1 MTRRPLPIALLLAV
15 PMLLA
20 AAAYGRVL
28 HGDFLFDDVR
38 VVTENQVL
46 RDPAAVL
53 RGFAGGLLHGGRPTT
68 EVTFALSHAIGG
80 QTPLAFHAVNLLLH
94 LAVVVLVFHFT
105 REVLRMAGRGPGSG
119 VAVAVAGIFAL
130 HPMQSQAVSY
140 VSQRSEVL
148 ASGLYLAT
156 LLLLLRPGK
165 PEAGMRRALAG
176 AAALVL
182 FTLGM
187 GAKPIVATA
196 PIAWLLLL
204 AMVPPAGAPGEQPRW
219 RWRLL
224 PFAPLALVGI
234 LLVRSALRAV
244 EGRPDAGFSV
254 PGATPGNY
262 FLTQWRAVATY
273 VRLLAWPAG
282 QNADWS
288 FPMSRS
294 MGEPAVLV
302 AGAFLAA
309 LLAGAGLLWWRSRR
323 GDDLASADG
332 RAAAYGVAWFFLLL
346 APTSTFLPIA
356 DILVEHRVY
365 LASWGLF
372 LVAVLGGER
381 LLTRV
386 APGRRTLA
394 AAIFVGTVWAVLA
407 VALHRRNAVWE
418 NDLAF
423 WRDAVEKSPG
433 KARAHLGLGTAWV
446 KRGDLERAAA
456 EFGAGLSCV
465 GPDAPGMAASLLQNL
480 GVAFIQL
487 GRAPEAVAPLRRALE
502 IDPGN
507 RLAPV
512 SLAVALWR
520 TSDLDGAEALAG
532 GALARAPENAVA
544 LRVMGQVRMAR
555 GDDAGALPFLERA
568 VRADPTDP
576 TLRFN
581 LGGAYAGLGR
591 TAEAC
596 AAWRAVL
603 RLRAAE
609 TVREQAHGNLA
620 ILRCPP

>member
-1 MTRRPLPIALLLAV
+1 MTRRQRFIALLLAV

-20 AAAYGRVL
+20 VAAYGRVL

-38 VVTENQVL
+38 VVQRN
-46 RDPAAVL
+46 PALQEFGGVL
-53 RGFAGGLLHGGRPTT
+53 RGFWGNLLHGGRPTT
-68 EVTFALSHAIGG
+68 EVTFALSHAMGG
-80 QTPLAFHAVNLLLH
+80 PVPWAFHSVSLLLH
-94 LAVVVLVFHFT
+94 QAVVVLIFLFT
-105 REVLRMAGRGPGSG
+105 REVLRMAGRGPTSG

-156 LLLLLRPGK
+156 MLLLLRAGNPG
-165 PEAGMRRALAG
+165 PALRRALAG
-176 AAALVL
+176 VAALAL

-187 GAKPIVATA
+187 GAKAIVITA
-196 PIAWLLLL
+196 PLAWLLLL
-204 AMVPPAGAPGEQPRW
+204 AVVPPSSAPGEPPRW

-234 LLVRSALRAV
+234 LLVRGALRAV

-254 PGATPGNY
+254 PGATPGSY

-294 MGEPAVLV
+294 MSEPAVLV
-302 AGAFLAA
+302 TGAFLVA

-323 GDDLASADG
+323 GNDLASADG
-332 RAAAYGVAWFFLLL
+332 RAAAFGVAWFFLLL

-356 DILVEHRVY
+356 DVLVEHRVY
-365 LASWGLF
+365 LASWGLI

-381 LLTRV
+381 LLARV

-394 AAIFVGTVWAVLA
+394 AAILVGTVWAVLA

-423 WRDAVEKSPG
+423 WSDVVEKSPG
-433 KARAHLGLGTAWV
+433 KARAQFGLGGAWMR
-446 KRGDLERAAA
+446 RGDLERAAA
-456 EFGAGLSCV
+456 AFDAGLSCV

-507 RLAPV
+507 TLAPV
-512 SLAVALWR
+512 SLAVALWNTR
-520 TSDLDGAEALAG
+520 DLDGAEEVASSV
-532 GALARAPENAVA
+532 LARSPENAVA

-555 GDDAGALPFLERA
+555 GDDAGAVPFLERA

-576 TLRFN
+576 SVRFN

-603 RLRAAE
+603 RLRATDE
-609 TVREQAHGNLA
+609 VREMARSNLA
-620 ILRCPP
+620 ILRCPQ

>member
-1 MTRRPLPIALLLAV
+1 MTRRQRPIALLLAV

-20 AAAYGRVL
+20 VAAYGRVL

-38 VVTENQVL
+38 VVQRNPVL
-46 RDPAAVL
+46 QELGGVL
-53 RGFAGGLLHGGRPTT
+53 RGFWGNLLHGGRPTT
-68 EVTFALSHAIGG
+68 ELTFALSHAIGG
-80 QTPLAFHAVNLLLH
+80 PVPWAFHAVNLLLH
-94 LAVVVLVFHFT
+94 LAVVVLVFFFT
-105 REVLRMAGRGPGSG
+105 RAVLRLAGRGPGSG

-156 LLLLLRPGK
+156 MLLLLEAGK
-165 PEAGMRRALAG
+165 PGAAMRRALAG
-176 AAALVL
+176 VAALAL

-187 GAKPIVATA
+187 GAKAIVATA
-196 PIAWLLLL
+196 PLAWLLLL
-204 AMVPPAGAPGEQPRW
+204 AMVPPSRAPGEPPRW
-219 RWRLL
+219 RSRLL

-234 LLVRSALRAV
+234 FLVRGALRAV

-254 PGATPGNY
+254 PGATPGSY
-262 FLTQWRAVATY
+262 FFTQWRAVATY
-273 VRLLAWPAG
+273 VRLLAWPAR

-309 LLAGAGLLWWRSRR
+309 LLASAGLLWWRSRR
-323 GDDLASADG
+323 GDDLASAGG
-332 RAAAYGVAWFFLLL
+332 RAAAFGVAWFFLLL

-372 LVAVLGGER
+372 LVVVLGGER
-381 LLTRV
+381 LLARV
-386 APGRRTLA
+386 APGRRILA
-394 AAIFVGTVWAVLA
+394 AAISVGTVWAVLA

-418 NDLAF
+418 SDLAL
-423 WRDAVEKSPG
+423 WSDVVEKSPG
-433 KARAHLGLGTAWV
+433 KARAHLGLGGAWMR
-446 KRGDLERAAA
+446 RGDMERAAA
-456 EFGAGLSCV
+456 AFDAGLSCV
-465 GPDAPGMAASLLQNL
+465 GSDAPALAASLLQNL

-507 RLAPV
+507 TLAPV
-512 SLAVALWR
+512 SLAVALWSTR
-520 TSDLDGAEALAG
+520 DLDGAEEAADRV
-532 GALARAPENAVA
+532 LARSPENPLA
-544 LRVMGQVRMAR
+544 LRVMGQVRLAR
-555 GDDAGALPFLERA
+555 GDEAGALPFLESA
-568 VRADPTDP
+568 VRADPTDAI
-576 TLRFN
+576 LRFN
-581 LGGAYAGLGR
+581 LGGAYAGMGR

-603 RLRAAE
+603 RLRAPGEVQEEA
-609 TVREQAHGNLA
+609 RRNLA
-620 ILRCPP
+620 VLRCPP